1 MDDFLTS
8 EPTMTPLV
16 AGTSTLT
23 IAATLASEFG
33 LPGNI
38 TAIIIS
44 LVLASLIG
52 IKAEIT
58 LFKRILFYFIN
69 SITIFIIAMGLNAS
83 GIALSQSNND
93 KPLPR
98 GDAIER
104 NVERS
109 VEKPFFHQWF

>member
-38 TAIIIS
+38 TAIVIS
-44 LVLASLIG
+44 LILSSLIG
-52 IKAEIT
+52 IKAEVT

-69 SITIFIIAMGLNAS
+69 AITIFVIAMGLNSA
-83 GIALSQSNND
+83 GVALTQSQNISHNT
-93 KPLPR
+93 LPR
-98 GDAIER
+98 GDTIEQKA
-104 NVERS
+104 
-109 VEKPFFHQWF
+109 EKPFFHPWF